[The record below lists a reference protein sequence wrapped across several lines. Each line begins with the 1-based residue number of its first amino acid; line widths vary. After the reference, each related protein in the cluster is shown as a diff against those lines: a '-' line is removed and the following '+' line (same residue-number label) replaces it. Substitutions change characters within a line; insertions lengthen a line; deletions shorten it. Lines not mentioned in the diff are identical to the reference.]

1 MTNYFGKQKLTR
13 LLYHYL
19 EQSAPEKLA
28 EIKRELKEAGE
39 YRKYAIRHKK
49 YRGSEWLT
57 TGIIF
62 GNIEYQFEIYACGGG
77 AKKVTLREKTI
88 VDEEDGEKVT
98 EIFSG
103 YAYYDKDFKPIT
115 DIEEKF
121 SNLLICNRLQKKECE
136 MNGAAQ
142 NSGAADCGC

>member
-39 YRKYAIRHKK
+39 YRKYGIRHKK
-49 YRGSEWLT
+49 YRGSEWLA
-57 TGIIF
+57 TGIFF
-62 GNIEYQFEIYACGGG
+62 GGIEYAFEIYACGGSS
-77 AKKVTLREKTI
+77 KRVTLREKTI
-88 VDEEDGEKVT
+88 VEVEDGEKVT

-115 DIEEKF
+115 EIEENY
-121 SNLLICNRLQKKECE
+121 SDLLICNRLQKKECE
-136 MNGAAQ
+136 RNGTAQ
-142 NSGAADCGC
+142 NSGAANCGC